1 MPVIAC
7 PDCGRDVSTIAP
19 TCPHCGRPSPA
30 GTAPI
35 AASAVPPTAPEQMV
49 WRGTPAATLLIG
61 RVLIM
66 IAIVIVVPL
75 LARLASRMAPD
86 FESSSRI
93 IRIGWLITAA
103 LLLIEGTRFLIS
115 LIKLRSTL
123 YTITNQRVMIE
134 TGILSKSVS
143 EIDLRYVDDTQFFQP
158 VIYRMLGIGNVTI
171 VSSDK
176 TTPVQILRAVPDPRR
191 IRELIR
197 TNSYQMSQRQ
207 IFTRAT

>member
-35 AASAVPPTAPEQMV
+35 GPSAVPPSAPEQTI
-49 WRGTPAATLLIG
+49 WRGTPAPTLLIG

-75 LARLASRMAPD
+75 AARLASRMTAD
-86 FESSSRI
+86 FETSSRV

-123 YTITNQRVMIE
+123 YTITTQRVMIE
-134 TGILSKSVS
+134 SGILSKTVS
-143 EIDLRYVDDTQFFQP
+143 EIDLRYIDDTQFFQP
-158 VIYRMLGIGNVTI
+158 VVYRMLGIGNVTI
-171 VSSDK
+171 ISSDK
-176 TTPVQILRAVPDPRR
+176 TTPVQVLRAVPDPRR

-197 TNSYQMSQRQ
+197 ANSYQMSQRQ

>member
-7 PDCGRDVSTIAP
+7 PDCGRDVSTLAP

-30 GTAPI
+30 GTTPITPAPQPV
-35 AASAVPPTAPEQMV
+35 AEETV

-61 RVLIM
+61 RVIIM
-66 IAIVIVVPL
+66 LAIVIIVPL
-75 LARLASRMAPD
+75 VTHLVARSTADLETGA
-86 FESSSRI
+86 RI
-93 IRIGWLITAA
+93 TRAGWMITAV
-103 LLLIEGTRFLIS
+103 LLLIEGVRFLIS
-115 LIKLRSTL
+115 FMRLRSTL

-134 TGILSKSVS
+134 TGLLTKTLS

-158 VIYRMLGIGNVTI
+158 MIYRLLGIGNVTI
-171 VSSDK
+171 ISSDK
-176 TTPVQILRAVPDPRR
+176 STPVQVLRAVPDPRR

-197 TNSYQMSQRQ
+197 TNSYQQSQRQ